1 MKDLSYSNTVYI
13 QIKKLPLRL
22 KQLAIILN
30 PKQFTR
36 AENFDQRMATLF
48 VVVSLVLLAVASIA
62 IQSLL
67 LQQLSGTVLLSSS
80 IYLLLH
86 RRRQQRP
93 EEGIAEASSISPI
106 PQLNPSIGKILDIS
120 FWGLF
125 IASITGWYILDPI
138 LALLVA
144 AIVIRMGIAIIRK
157 ASTDLMDQSCPDLEQ
172 RIQEVLATTK
182 GFIEYHDIRTR
193 KNGNVYY
200 AEFHLCVKG
209 DMSVR
214 DSHAMTDSIEA
225 MLRKDYPGIKLNIHV
240 ESEEQCCSRP
250 RE

>member
-22 KQLAIILN
+22 KQLATILN
-30 PKQFTR
+30 PKQFTKV
-36 AENFDQRMATLF
+36 ENLGLKLATLF
-48 VVVSLVLLAVASIA
+48 AVVSLVLLAVASIA

-67 LQQLSGTVLLSSS
+67 LQQVSGTVLLSSG

-125 IASITGWYILDPI
+125 IASIIIISQNVYARPLSFLIL
-138 LALLVA
+138 VS
-144 AIVIRMGIAIIRK
+144 VMCG
-157 ASTDLMDQSCPDLEQ
+157 
-172 RIQEVLATTK
+172 VLAVEIVTK
-182 GFIEYHDIRTR
+182 KSTAYCLAKILI
-193 KNGNVYY
+193 
-200 AEFHLCVKG
+200 L
-209 DMSVR
+209 
-214 DSHAMTDSIEA
+214 
-225 MLRKDYPGIKLNIHV
+225 IHK
-240 ESEEQCCSRP
+240 SL
-250 RE
+250 